1 MLTLK
6 EARINQRRTV
16 TEMAAYMDV
25 SRQTYH
31 GWEKQPSRVN
41 VQQAKRL
48 CDYLGYSLD
57 DIFFGGDVNES

>member
-6 EARINQRRTV
+6 EARISQRRTV
-16 TEMAAYMDV
+16 TEMAELMNV
-25 SRQTYH
+25 TRQTYH
-31 GWEKQPSRVN
+31 AWEKQPNRVS
-41 VQQAKRL
+41 VPQAKKL